1 MHAAALTERGE
12 ALFPRLARF
21 RGFYLVG
28 GTALALHIGHRR
40 SVDFDLFT
48 ESELHPRIL
57 QTVKRVFADA
67 VVVVQYRAPGQL
79 TLTIDGIKATFFAYP
94 YPVTDSFVRYRD
106 VPLLTVPELAATK
119 ALAIGKRLS
128 YKDYVD
134 WYFLLKEKH
143 VTLAEVLRISK
154 RKFSHDFND
163 RLFLG
168 QLASASDVREI
179 PIEFLRNPVDHE
191 TIQRFL
197 EDCVRKF
204 ALRP

>member
-1 MHAAALTERGE
+1 MHAAALTKRGE
-12 ALFPRLARF
+12 ALFSRFARF

-28 GTALALHIGHRR
+28 GTALALHLGHRR
-40 SVDFDLFT
+40 SIDFDLFT
-48 ESELHPRIL
+48 AAELPLRLL
-57 QTVKRVFADA
+57 QTVKRVFPETA
-67 VVVVQYRAPGQL
+67 VVVQYRAPGQL
-79 TLTIDGIKATFFAYP
+79 TVTIDEIKTTFFAYP
-94 YPVTDSFVRYRD
+94 YPVIGRLVRYRH

-143 VTLAEVLRISK
+143 VTIAEVIRFSK
-154 RKFSHDFND
+154 RKFGHDFND

-168 QLASASDVREI
+168 QLASVEDVREV
-179 PIEFLRNPVDHE
+179 PIAFLRDPVDRK

-197 EDCVRKF
+197 GETIRRF
-204 ALRP
+204 AIG